1 MAEDSNKFP
10 DPSHEL
16 PPPAGA
22 RPEMQGEQPALRTPE
37 GHELGAG
44 FERVP
49 GPKNRKVLYL
59 LAGGA
64 VLLLLVIF
72 ALGWVPLHARNKEIR
87 QDAAERARADPVV
100 ETAVVKRG
108 AADGG
113 WVVPGNAV
121 AIRNGQ
127 SVVFTVAGNRVHMVP
142 VARGRDDGPAIEVLS
157 GLRDGDVVVT
167 HVTDEVYEGA
177 TVRAH
182 PAPSPQTGDND
193 LSNGRT
199 SKSGANTGS
208 RP

>member
-1 MAEDSNKFP
+1 MADEFNKFP

-16 PPPAGA
+16 PPPTEA
-22 RPEMQGEQPALRTPE
+22 REQAEYRPPE
-37 GHELGAG
+37 GGKLGAG

-49 GPKNRKVLYL
+49 QPKNRKVPYL

-72 ALGWVPLHARNKEIR
+72 ALGWLPLHARNKEIG
-87 QDAAERARADPVV
+87 QDAAERAKADPVV

-108 AADGG
+108 RAGG
-113 WVVPGNAV
+113 VWVVPV
-121 AIRNGQ
+121 TAIAMRNGQ
-127 SVVFTVAGNRVHMVP
+127 TVVFTVAGNRVNMVP
-142 VARGRDDGPAIEVLS
+142 VTLGRHDGPTIEVVS
-157 GLRDGDVVVT
+157 GLRDGDMVVT
-167 HVTDEVYEGA
+167 NVTDEVYEGA

-193 LSNGRT
+193 LSNGQR

>member
-1 MAEDSNKFP
+1 MADEFNRFP

-16 PPPAGA
+16 PPPTEA
-22 RPEMQGEQPALRTPE
+22 RPETPRDQAVLRKPE
-37 GHELGAG
+37 GRELGAG

-49 GPKNRKVLYL
+49 QPKNRKVPYL
-59 LAGGA
+59 LAGGT

-72 ALGWVPLHARNKEIR
+72 ALGWLPLHARNKEIG
-87 QDAAERARADPVV
+87 QDAAERAKADPVV

-108 AADGG
+108 RAGG
-113 WVVPGNAV
+113 VWVVPENAV

-142 VARGRDDGPAIEVLS
+142 VTLGRDDGPAIEVVS
-157 GLRDGDVVVT
+157 GLRDGDMVVT

-182 PAPSPQTGDND
+182 PAPSPAD
-193 LSNGRT
+193 GRQ
-199 SKSGANTGS
+199 
-208 RP
+208 